1 MKKRKKTIG
10 IYVMITLMLVAGIP
24 IIVMLTSSYLT
35 TKNLLIE
42 RNDLNKESAVNL
54 ILAEE
59 KSLRRS
65 TESKLKSMAELPAMK
80 TEFSMGRIRSDL
92 SLAIAGSNSFLAV
105 TFGTEDDEY
114 VTFNPLPDDYKP
126 TIRPWYKGAVKA
138 EGEVYWTAPYLDT
151 VSNQFVTSA
160 SIRVKN
166 SHNQVGVLSV
176 DVSYESIQN
185 ILSSF
190 TVGRTGNVTLVSE
203 SGVIVTS
210 KNTKQIG
217 KNIKEEEVFQKIK
230 EAKNPTGMVGLGD
243 SNKVND
249 VLYDKSADSN
259 VWAYS
264 EVKASDLDKE
274 LGALVRTT
282 IIVTIL
288 MLLFVGLVSY
298 AAIKVVAAI
307 IDCFNRYF
315 RKVGEGKLEKMSK
328 TKRAKGEKWTWDQ
341 LARRV
346 VYPDKAANE
355 IQQMADNYNVMIEG
369 TGALIQKV
377 QKESNSVAGM
387 SDSLLEL
394 SKQTNIATEE
404 VSQTITGIAEVTG
417 AQAQE
422 TEYSVSQ
429 MQNLSQVVKELRENV
444 GGMSSK
450 SQESTKINQENLTIM
465 DQVDDSWRQELAQ
478 MERLMSNMTGMN
490 DSIQNIN
497 SIIGVINDISYQTNL
512 LALNASIEA
521 ASAGESGKGF
531 AVVAAEIRKLAEQS
545 KASTKE
551 IEAIIEEIREQSS
564 QMVKQTSASVKG
576 GVRQTNLIKEA
587 ISSSKEVFQRSSYM
601 IEGIHHIEAA
611 SARIENIQNSVL
623 ENLENISAST
633 EENAAGTQEVS
644 ANAEEVLATMDE
656 FTNHVADLRDIA
668 EELKRLTNRF
678 EVEK

>member
-346 VYPDKAANE
+346 VYPDKAGNE

-450 SQESTKINQENLTIM
+450 SQESTKINQKNLTIM

>member
-328 TKRAKGEKWTWDQ
+328 TKRVKGERWTWDQ
-341 LARRV
+341 LARRG
-346 VYPDKAANE
+346 VYPDKAAKALTNFKPE
-355 IQQMADNYNVMIEG
+355 SLGKEVMAPLTKGGKRAVNQVLLVVNTNDYWAKVFPATTVMTQNG
-369 TGALIQKV
+369 TYAYGVLPIPAKIV
-377 QKESNSVAGM
+377 QSVAVPEGKMVAGVASDYFMGM
-387 SDSLLEL
+387 G
-394 SKQTNIATEE
+394 AT
-404 VSQTITGIAEVTG
+404 
-417 AQAQE
+417 
-422 TEYSVSQ
+422 
-429 MQNLSQVVKELRENV
+429 R
-444 GGMSSK
+444 
-450 SQESTKINQENLTIM
+450 KIE
-465 DQVDDSWRQELAQ
+465 
-478 MERLMSNMTGMN
+478 
-490 DSIQNIN
+490 
-497 SIIGVINDISYQTNL
+497 
-512 LALNASIEA
+512 
-521 ASAGESGKGF
+521 
-531 AVVAAEIRKLAEQS
+531 
-545 KASTKE
+545 
-551 IEAIIEEIREQSS
+551 
-564 QMVKQTSASVKG
+564 
-576 GVRQTNLIKEA
+576 
-587 ISSSKEVFQRSSYM
+587 SSKEVRF
-601 IEGIHHIEAA
+601 IEDETVYLAK
-611 SARIENIQNSVL
+611 L
-623 ENLENISAST
+623 Y
-633 EENAAGTQEVS
+633 
-644 ANAEEVLATMDE
+644 ANGRPKDNDSFLV
-656 FTNHVADLRDIA
+656 FDINGVGA
-668 EELKRLTNRF
+668 PTP
-678 EVEK
+678 